1 MEATSGNT
9 TRSFLTDDEKLKEL
23 KEFDETKVGVKG
35 LIDSGVH
42 AKISNFYPNPNTC
55 KIF

>member
-42 AKISNFYPNPNTC
+42 AKI
-55 KIF
+55 